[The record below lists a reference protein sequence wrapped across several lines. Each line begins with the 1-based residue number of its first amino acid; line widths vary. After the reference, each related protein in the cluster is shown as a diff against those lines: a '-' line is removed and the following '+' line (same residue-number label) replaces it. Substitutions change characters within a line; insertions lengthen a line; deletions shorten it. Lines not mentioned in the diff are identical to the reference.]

1 MGNFLILLGV
11 VSGLNESFH
20 ESVVEFSSDGG
31 LDLSEGVLILVLL
44 GSNVLSDG
52 LDGSLISVLLVLL
65 FVELGLSVLDV
76 SLEFVELVD
85 AIGNGEVFL
94 DLVSGGE

>member
-1 MGNFLILLGV
+1 MCDFLILLGF
-11 VSGLNESFH
+11 VSFLKESLH
-20 ESVVEFSSDGG
+20 ESVLEFSSDGG
-31 LDLSEGVLILVLL
+31 LDLSEGVLILVIL

-65 FVELGLSVLDV
+65 FVELGLSLLDV
-76 SLEFVELVD
+76 SLEFVELVN